1 MKNHEVQNVNDYVKV
16 ELTGLG
22 ANILNKHNARSNES
36 MAAIG
41 IDLVS
46 KTDYKAGDW
55 YKDQFWSILR
65 LFGDHFILGSEAPFM
80 YYEVKPAN

>member
-1 MKNHEVQNVNDYVKV
+1 MQGQYVQNVNDYVKV
-16 ELTGLG
+16 ELTELG
-22 ANILNKHNARSNES
+22 ANVLNKHNARSNES

-65 LFGDHFILGSEAPFM
+65 LFGEHFILGSEAPFVN
-80 YYEVKPAN
+80 YEVKPAN

>member
-1 MKNHEVQNVNDYVKV
+1 MKDHKVQNVNDYVKV
-16 ELTGLG
+16 ELTELG
-22 ANILNKHNARSNES
+22 ANILNKHNARSNEN

-65 LFGDHFILGSEAPFM
+65 LFGDYFILGSEAPFM
-80 YYEVKPAN
+80 YYEVKPAD

>member
-1 MKNHEVQNVNDYVKV
+1 MKDHKVQNVNDYVKV
-16 ELTGLG
+16 ELTELG
-22 ANILNKHNARSNES
+22 ANILNKHNARSNEN

-65 LFGDHFILGSEAPFM
+65 LFGEHFILWSEAPFVN
-80 YYEVKPAN
+80 YEVKPAD